1 MKKIISFIV
10 FGLFIIQSKA
20 QTLDSLAFKNGI
32 DNPNMQT
39 THHFGIFSSRI
50 SQNFKIRPS
59 RNKSLSFNYAS
70 GNNFQPFVETH
81 LPKDPAVRE
90 ALSQRIW
97 FQRRFD
103 FIDQETTP
111 ADYYNI
117 VIDAVIKEFR
127 LNLTLPIAKRHELNI
142 NMRSYLITDGS
153 YPFSVF
159 TSDESI
165 EWFHS
170 NIAGGEDPFGRR
182 FYGLNQVNFTYND
195 RNGNRLNL
203 NKNDFFIGGFEINHH
218 YYPTSKLNETKNIYF
233 NFGSHLGINTSK
245 FNPSIDVGVSVNSL
259 KKFQFSNKNEL
270 DIAAGASLLRKNI
283 IDFNEVIDLGNN
295 PFLATFEGNI
305 EFTKYTQKGNYN
317 AFGLNY
323 QIQSRYNKVEET
335 DYYRLIGNYSDINAG
350 WHNGVSRLYVP
361 LSNWSLIYTYGK
373 RDFKLSMYI
382 KQDFSVN
389 NAPDIQTGI
398 NLQVPLLNR

>member
-1 MKKIISFIV
+1 MKKVIFKALV
-10 FGLFIIQSKA
+10 FLFTLQVFA
-20 QTLDSLAFKNGI
+20 QQNDSLSIKNGI

-50 SQNFKIRPS
+50 QQNFKKRPID
-59 RNKSLSFNYAS
+59 KTTLSFNYAS

-81 LPKDPAVRE
+81 LPSDPQVRE
-90 ALSQRIW
+90 ALSQVIW

-111 ADYYNI
+111 AEYYNI

-127 LNLTLPIAKRHELNI
+127 ASITLPIAKKHELNV
-142 NMRSYLITDGS
+142 NLRSYLITDGS
-153 YPFSVF
+153 YPFSFF
-159 TSDESI
+159 TSDETI

-182 FYGLNQVNFTYND
+182 FYGLNQVNFSYTD
-195 RNGNRLNL
+195 RNGNTLQLDN
-203 NKNDFFIGGFEINHH
+203 NDFIIGGLEINHH
-218 YYPTSKLNETKNIYF
+218 YYPTFEFNKTKNLHF

-245 FNPSIDVGVSVNSL
+245 FNPSLDIGISANAL
-259 KKFQFSNKNEL
+259 KQFKFANKNEL
-270 DIAAGASLLRKNI
+270 DIATGASLLRKNL
-283 IDFNEVIDLGNN
+283 IDFDEVIDLGNN
-295 PFLATFEGNI
+295 KFLATLEADV
-305 EFTKYTQKGNYN
+305 EFTKYTQKGNYH

-323 QIQSRYNKVEET
+323 QIQSRYNKQEET
-335 DYYRLIGNYSDINAG
+335 EYYRLLGDFAAINAG

-361 LSNWSLIYTYGK
+361 LSNWSIIYTYG
-373 RDFKLSMYI
+373 RRNYKLALYI

-389 NAPDIQTGI
+389 NSPDIQAGM
-398 NLQVPLLNR
+398 NFSVPIHK

>member
-1 MKKIISFIV
+1 MFFVLKSRGQQKD
-10 FGLFIIQSKA
+10 
-20 QTLDSLAFKNGI
+20 TLSIKNGI

-50 SQNFKIRPS
+50 SQNFKIRPN
-59 RNKSLSFNYAS
+59 RTKSVSFNYAS
-70 GNNFQPFVETH
+70 GNNFQPFVQTH
-81 LPKDPAVRE
+81 LPKDPLVRE
-90 ALSQRIW
+90 ALSQQIW

-111 ADYYNI
+111 ADYYDI

-127 LNLTLPIAKRHELNI
+127 LGFTLPIARKHELNI
-142 NMRSYLITDGS
+142 NIRSYLITDGS

-159 TSDESI
+159 TSDETI

-195 RNGNRLNL
+195 RNGNALNL
-203 NKNDFFIGGFEINHH
+203 NENDFFIGGFEINHH
-218 YYPTSKLNETKNIYF
+218 FYPASTLNKTRNLYF

-245 FNPSIDVGVSVNSL
+245 FNPSIDLGVSVNSL
-259 KKFQFSNKNEL
+259 KKIQFKNKNEL
-270 DIAAGASLLRKNI
+270 DIAAGASLLRKNV
-283 IDFNEVIDLGNN
+283 IDFKEVIELGNN
-295 PFLATFEGNI
+295 RFLATFEANV
-305 EFTKYTQKGNYN
+305 EFTKYTIKGNYN
-317 AFGLNY
+317 ALGLNY

-335 DYYRLIGNYSDINAG
+335 EYYRLIGNFRDVNAG
-350 WHNGVSRLYVP
+350 WHNGVTRLYVP
-361 LSNWSLIYTYGK
+361 LSNWSLIYTYG
-373 RDFKLSMYI
+373 RSNFKLSMYI

-398 NLQVPLLNR
+398 NLQLPLLN

>member
-1 MKKIISFIV
+1 MIKVILCFYLFLISITSFS
-10 FGLFIIQSKA
+10 QQKD
-20 QTLDSLAFKNGI
+20 TLSIKNGI

-50 SQNFKIRPS
+50 SQNFKIRPN
-59 RNKSLSFNYAS
+59 RTKSVSFNYAS
-70 GNNFQPFVETH
+70 GNNFQPFVQTH
-81 LPKDPAVRE
+81 LPKDPLVRE
-90 ALSQRIW
+90 ALSQQIW

-111 ADYYNI
+111 ADYYDI

-127 LNLTLPIAKRHELNI
+127 LGFTLPIAKKHELNI
-142 NMRSYLITDGS
+142 NIRSYLITDGS

-159 TSDESI
+159 TSDETI

-195 RNGNRLNL
+195 RNGNTLNL
-203 NKNDFFIGGFEINHH
+203 NENDFFIGGFEINHH
-218 YYPTSKLNETKNIYF
+218 FYPASTLNKKRNLYF

-245 FNPSIDVGVSVNSL
+245 FNPSIDLGVSVNSL
-259 KKFQFSNKNEL
+259 KKIQFKNKNEL
-270 DIAAGASLLRKNI
+270 DIAAGASLLRKNV
-283 IDFNEVIDLGNN
+283 IDFKEVIELGNN
-295 PFLATFEGNI
+295 RFLATFEANV
-305 EFTKYTQKGNYN
+305 EFTKYTIKGNYN
-317 AFGLNY
+317 ALGLNY

-335 DYYRLIGNYSDINAG
+335 EYYRLIGNFRDVNAG
-350 WHNGVSRLYVP
+350 WHNGVTRLYVP
-361 LSNWSLIYTYGK
+361 LSNWSLIYTYG
-373 RDFKLSMYI
+373 RSNFKLSMYI

-398 NLQVPLLNR
+398 NLQLPLLN